1 MTVMDPKTNSSYYSP
16 CLLEEL
22 CEENRKKLRIDPD
35 NHNLRCS
42 LANALAQLGRLEEAL
57 SEYKQTIERH
67 ATPEYWNNYGKAL
80 LNTGK
85 YEEAIAAFSEVLK
98 AGCRWPDAHYHTGM
112 AYHGKGDLEKADEL
126 LKEAVTLNPKYREA
140 LNERAQVLEALGRK
154 DDAVTEYKKVIAL
167 FFSEYQMEDT
177 EAYNY
182 ELSVLFDSPDLVEES
197 IRQLRRFVQK
207 YPGFADGFYK
217 LGQALEAKGLKN
229 EAMMAY
235 RKALE
240 INPRYETARKSFW
253 KR

>member
-1 MTVMDPKTNSSYYSP
+1 MTETKPPTTYYSQG
-16 CLLEEL
+16 LLEEL
-22 CEENRKKLRIDPD
+22 CEENRRKLQQDPD
-35 NHNLRCS
+35 NHMLRCS
-42 LANALAQLGRLEEAL
+42 LANALAQLGRLDEAL
-57 SEYKQTIERH
+57 QEYRQTLDRH

-80 LNTGK
+80 LNAGQ
-85 YEEAIAAFSEVLK
+85 YEEAIAAFAKVLE
-98 AGCRWPDAHYHTGM
+98 AGCRWPDAHFHMGM
-112 AYHGKGDLEKADEL
+112 AYHGKGDLTKADEL
-126 LKEAVTLNPKYREA
+126 LIEAITLNPKYREA
-140 LNERAQVLEALGRK
+140 INERAQVLEALGRP
-154 DDAVTEYKKVIAL
+154 DEAMTEYKKVIAL
-167 FFSEYQMEDT
+167 FFSEYQTEDA